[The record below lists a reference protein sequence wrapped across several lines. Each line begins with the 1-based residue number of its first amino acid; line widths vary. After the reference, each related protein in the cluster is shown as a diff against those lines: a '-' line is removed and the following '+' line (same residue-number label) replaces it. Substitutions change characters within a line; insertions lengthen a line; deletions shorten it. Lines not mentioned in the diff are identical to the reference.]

1 MNRHILHLRV
11 DGFPVAVERLR
22 DASLRNRPV
31 VICARHSPRSL
42 IFSASPEA
50 RKEGIR
56 EGLPLTKAL
65 RRCRGL
71 VVCPPDEDMYR
82 KASGEISRVL
92 EGYSPL
98 VESGH
103 WGRFYVDMT
112 GTRRIFGD
120 VQDSAFSIRSG
131 VRDSVGLEG
140 TLGIGSNKLVSGVA
154 ARVVE
159 THGDLYAVPSGSEA
173 SFLAPLRVRM
183 LPAVRVRK
191 DRTMLEEFNIRI
203 VRQLA
208 SLSILQLTSVFG
220 KRGVL
225 LHRQALGIDE
235 SPVRPPASKPFV
247 LEEKTLD
254 EDTND
259 DDVLLGVLFGMM
271 AGIVAGVLLILIGQN
286 SQWPVSQEFLLQISW
301 IMYGALIG
309 AAAGMAKKKAMRVLL
324 SLALGLSGGT
334 ACFLMLKSL
343 RGLTLL
349 QGIDPIYYTLLCAIT
364 VGAFIG
370 VSNGIY
376 EKSLRYSMRCIGWAI
391 VGSGLAAVTLYGAQ
405 FLPALYLWPFLSWIV
420 IGAALGFFLNYFV
433 GLARKPA

>member
-271 AGIVAGVLLILIGQN
+271 ERACRRMRAKGGRPHTIWLHIRYTDGMDTTRSLRLRNPVITDPLLYQKLEPLYLKTNFRRQRVRYMSLTFTDLVRPPAQMALFETPAHFEREEALVSALDKIRTRYSGDIV
-286 SQWPVSQEFLLQISW
+286 QW
-301 IMYGALIG
+301 G
-309 AAAGMAKKKAMRVLL
+309 RVL
-324 SLALGLSGGT
+324 
-334 ACFLMLKSL
+334 
-343 RGLTLL
+343 
-349 QGIDPIYYTLLCAIT
+349 
-364 VGAFIG
+364 
-370 VSNGIY
+370 N
-376 EKSLRYSMRCIGWAI
+376 
-391 VGSGLAAVTLYGAQ
+391 
-405 FLPALYLWPFLSWIV
+405 
-420 IGAALGFFLNYFV
+420 
-433 GLARKPA
+433 

>member
-1 MNRHILHLRV
+1 MIRHILHLRV

-92 EGYSPL
+92 GDYSPL

-120 VQDSAFSIRSG
+120 VQDSAFSIRNG

-271 AGIVAGVLLILIGQN
+271 ERACRRMRTKGVLPRTIWLHIRYTDGMDMTRSLRLRNPVITDPLLYRKLEPLYLKTNFRRQRVRYMSLTFTDLVRPPAQMALFEAPVHFEREEALVSALDKIRGKYGETTV
-286 SQWPVSQEFLLQISW
+286 QW
-301 IMYGALIG
+301 G
-309 AAAGMAKKKAMRVLL
+309 RVL
-324 SLALGLSGGT
+324 
-334 ACFLMLKSL
+334 
-343 RGLTLL
+343 
-349 QGIDPIYYTLLCAIT
+349 
-364 VGAFIG
+364 
-370 VSNGIY
+370 N
-376 EKSLRYSMRCIGWAI
+376 
-391 VGSGLAAVTLYGAQ
+391 
-405 FLPALYLWPFLSWIV
+405 
-420 IGAALGFFLNYFV
+420 
-433 GLARKPA
+433 

>member
-271 AGIVAGVLLILIGQN
+271 ERACRRMRAKGVLPHTIWLHIRYTDGMDTTRSLRLRNPVITDPLLYQKLEPLYLKTNFRRQRVRYMSLTFTDLVRPPAQMALFETPAHFEREEALVSALDKIRTRYSGDIV
-286 SQWPVSQEFLLQISW
+286 QW
-301 IMYGALIG
+301 G
-309 AAAGMAKKKAMRVLL
+309 RVL
-324 SLALGLSGGT
+324 
-334 ACFLMLKSL
+334 
-343 RGLTLL
+343 
-349 QGIDPIYYTLLCAIT
+349 
-364 VGAFIG
+364 
-370 VSNGIY
+370 N
-376 EKSLRYSMRCIGWAI
+376 
-391 VGSGLAAVTLYGAQ
+391 
-405 FLPALYLWPFLSWIV
+405 
-420 IGAALGFFLNYFV
+420 
-433 GLARKPA
+433 